1 MMMTNV
7 SYNKYYTYIHYK
19 ADTLEPFY
27 IGKGKD
33 NRYLSTKDRN
43 QYWKNVNNKHGSV
56 SEILSVFKDEKDA
69 FDHEKFLISTFRDLG
84 YKLVNLTDGGEG
96 CSGRTYSKETKDK
109 IRIAKI
115 GNQNATGSERSQET
129 RDKIREANLGKKR
142 SKETIEKFSKAQKGI
157 KSSKFKGYI
166 LATKID
172 TGKVYTFCGNRELI
186 DYGFN
191 SSKVYACL
199 SGRRKTHKGY
209 SFKRVEINEHNI
221 TPSTNTDN

>member
-1 MMMTNV
+1 MM
-7 SYNKYYTYIHYK
+7 NKYYTYIHYK

-33 NRYLSTKDRN
+33 NRYLLIKGRN
-43 QYWKNVNNKHGSV
+43 QYWNNIVNKHGFDSKIISYFN
-56 SEILSVFKDEKDA
+56 SEEEA
-69 FDHEKFLISTFRDLG
+69 FDHEKFLIITFKDLG
-84 YKLVNLTDGGEG
+84 YKLANLTDGGEG

-115 GNQNATGSERSQET
+115 GNQNATGSKRSQET

-142 SKETIEKFSKAQKGI
+142 SKETIEKFSKVQKGI

-172 TGKVYTFCGNRELI
+172 TGKAYTFCGNRELI
-186 DYGFN
+186 DYGFD

-209 SFKRVEINEHNI
+209 SFKRVEINEHNV
-221 TPSTNTDN
+221 TQGTNTDN